1 MDKSK
6 ILYYLSKI
14 DAELECPAML
24 YIYGSAVCILLD
36 EPDRTS
42 LDIDVAGPYSDAN
55 YGAFVRAAEKAGIP
69 VNPVEDTSSDHIE
82 WIQPLRLCLPTPL
95 PERSMLL
102 WQGSRLAVK
111 SGSPA
116 DLIASKLIRYDEID
130 QGDIQYLLSQ
140 ARVRFDDVEDA
151 VRRLPPPFNVD
162 CIVLEKLQNF
172 LADSKLWEGG
182 RT

>member
-1 MDKSK
+1 
-6 ILYYLSKI
+6 
-14 DAELECPAML
+14 
-24 YIYGSAVCILLD
+24 
-36 EPDRTS
+36 
-42 LDIDVAGPYSDAN
+42 
-55 YGAFVRAAEKAGIP
+55 
-69 VNPVEDTSSDHIE
+69 
-82 WIQPLRLCLPTPL
+82 
-95 PERSMLL
+95 MLL

-162 CIVLEKLQNF
+162 CIVLENLQNF